1 MAQHFSSSP
10 NLLPCNS
17 WPMFLTPL
25 SLQNIVYSSYLF
37 QDLACHLSAVSL
49 RNISMICFINPLSS
63 LSNSKPVTDGYSL
76 SCSISAWYFSH
87 VLEIPSWK
95 PRTLWIK
102 QWSWP
107 GTHSSPSLLEIIHFA
122 RITAYTLVADQP
134 QLTILDYKYKG
145 KDWYPHKLT
154 TSTVVCRIKN
164 TRFIW
169 SCTMQVC

>member
-1 MAQHFSSSP
+1 MRKIHIQNHKQIGLSQMDTQKCTTKPEEVAHEGQVHSVSQEDNKLVPDVGVGRQHFSSSP

-87 VLEIPSWK
+87 VLEIPS
-95 PRTLWIK
+95 
-102 QWSWP
+102 
-107 GTHSSPSLLEIIHFA
+107 
-122 RITAYTLVADQP
+122 
-134 QLTILDYKYKG
+134 
-145 KDWYPHKLT
+145 
-154 TSTVVCRIKN
+154 
-164 TRFIW
+164 
-169 SCTMQVC
+169 